1 MGIKTKTCINKKKMS
16 NTHSGQWGVC
26 SLWDAAADGDLEAMK
41 KRLTSSWTKID
52 AKDSDGNTAL
62 IEAARWGHDNCVEY
76 LLENKAGLT
85 ISNGEGQTA
94 MHIAAQQ
101 GRDSTL
107 RLLVA
112 KGADVNVLD
121 DDGDTPLMYAAARDK
136 LTTISTLLE
145 LKADKS
151 IKNKKG
157 KDALAVAASTE
168 RVKAGDVEFASFTKY

>member
-1 MGIKTKTCINKKKMS
+1 MFI
-16 NTHSGQWGVC
+16 
-26 SLWDAAADGDLEAMK
+26 L
-41 KRLTSSWTKID
+41 
-52 AKDSDGNTAL
+52 
-62 IEAARWGHDNCVEY
+62 GHDNCVEY
-76 LLENKAGLT
+76 LLENKADLT

-157 KDALAVAASTE
+157 KDALAVAASTAATE
-168 RVKAGDVEFASFTKY
+168 RVKGMQIVVFFIDFIYYFLKHQTNVLIAGDVEFASFTKY

>member
-1 MGIKTKTCINKKKMS
+1 MFI
-16 NTHSGQWGVC
+16 
-26 SLWDAAADGDLEAMK
+26 L
-41 KRLTSSWTKID
+41 
-52 AKDSDGNTAL
+52 
-62 IEAARWGHDNCVEY
+62 GHDNCVEY
-76 LLENKAGLT
+76 LLENKADLT

-157 KDALAVAASTE
+157 KDALAVAASTAATE
-168 RVKAGDVEFASFTKY
+168 RVKGMQIVVFLLILFIIIFKTPNKCIDSG